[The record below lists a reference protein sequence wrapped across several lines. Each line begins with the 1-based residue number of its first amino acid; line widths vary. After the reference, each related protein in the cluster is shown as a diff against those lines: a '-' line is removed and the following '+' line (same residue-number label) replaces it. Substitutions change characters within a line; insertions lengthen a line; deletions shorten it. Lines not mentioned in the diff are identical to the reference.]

1 MLFILYIVFA
11 LLKINEV
18 LIWIYD
24 LLMPSLATDRFSSD
38 LIRLSVELTKSMVC
52 FQLNLFVSNSE
63 QEVFMLNL
71 EHDHILIWY
80 DFIVVRSHRP

>member
-24 LLMPSLATDRFSSD
+24 SLIPSIDTDRFLSD
-38 LIRLSVELTKSMVC
+38 LIC
-52 FQLNLFVSNSE
+52 FQLDLFYLNLNLRF
-63 QEVFMLNL
+63 FMLDL
-71 EHDHILIWY
+71 EYDHVLI
-80 DFIVVRSHRP
+80 